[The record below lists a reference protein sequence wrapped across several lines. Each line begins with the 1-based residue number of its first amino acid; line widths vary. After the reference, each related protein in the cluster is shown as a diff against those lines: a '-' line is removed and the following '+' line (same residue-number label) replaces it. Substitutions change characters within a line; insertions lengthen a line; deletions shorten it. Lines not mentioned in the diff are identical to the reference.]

1 MKILVVVD
9 MQNDFINGA
18 LGTPEALAIVPYVKE
33 VIQNFNGKVLFTA
46 RVATDRQKT
55 EDEYASILSSIL
67 QMRGVDPE
75 KTEGGILSS
84 VVPPLN
90 STLLGAAE
98 TITGKKFLQVSPAL
112 ETGLTL
118 KVDNP
123 TALGSDRIV
132 DAVAACAEY
141 PLPLIVFDLGTCTTV
156 SVVDAE
162 GAFRGGV
169 ICAGVRIS
177 QEALTSQ
184 TSQLPG
190 ISLDTPRKVIG
201 RNTVDSMR
209 SGAILGTAAMV
220 DGLIDRIRRE
230 MGIEATVVMTGGMG
244 RRIYPSCRRD
254 IHYDG
259 DLLLKGLWILYQ
271 KNRGAAL

>member
-1 MKILVVVD
+1 MIL
-9 MQNDFINGA
+9 A
-18 LGTPEALAIVPYVKE
+18 LDAGNSNIVLGCME
-33 VIQNFNGKVLFTA
+33 DGKVLFTA

-55 EDEYASILSSIL
+55 EDEYASIFSSIL
-67 QMRGVDPE
+67 QMRGIDPT

-90 STLLGAAE
+90 STLLSAAE

-156 SVVDAE
+156 SVVDAQ

-190 ISLDTPRKVIG
+190 ISLDTPKKVIG

-220 DGLIDRIRRE
+220 DGLIDRIRKE
-230 MGIEATVVMTGGMG
+230 MGADATVVMTGGMG
-244 RRIYPSCRRD
+244 KRIHSSCRRK

-271 KNRGAAL
+271 KNRRAAL

>member
-1 MKILVVVD
+1 MI
-9 MQNDFINGA
+9 
-18 LGTPEALAIVPYVKE
+18 LAIDAGNSNIVLGCME
-33 VIQNFNGKVLFTA
+33 EGKVLFTA

-55 EDEYASILSSIL
+55 EDEYAAIFRSIL
-67 QMRGVDPE
+67 QMRDVDPFC
-75 KTEGGILSS
+75 TEGGILSS

-90 STLLGAAE
+90 STLLNAAE
-98 TITGKKFLQVSPAL
+98 MITGKRPLLVAPGL
-112 ETGLTL
+112 DTGLTL

-132 DAVAACAEY
+132 DAVAACASY

-156 SVVDAE
+156 SVVDRE
-162 GAFRGGV
+162 KAFRGGV

-184 TSQLPG
+184 TSQLPA
-190 ISLDTPRKVIG
+190 ISLDTPKKAIG

-209 SGAILGTAAMV
+209 SGAILGAAAMV

-230 MGIEATVVMTGGMG
+230 IGEDATVVMTGGMG
-244 RRIYPSCRRD
+244 RRIHPSCRRE
-254 IHYDG
+254 IRYDG
-259 DLLLKGLWILYQ
+259 NLLLKGLWILYE
-271 KNRGAAL
+271 KNKGVSA